1 MHTSSLGNSQRILVG
16 QDPNQDLEKPKT
28 TRDKSSTVSEHI
40 LQIKSGTSLAK
51 SHFVETSSL
60 HDDPTK
66 PPQDLPYQSLWS
78 RFVSFMKGRFGRR
91 ETSRPCIDFQQRIAD
106 RKPLVDGLATAIVQA
121 FKATPQ
127 QRNAKQLQIPP
138 GNLKQQIQTQLKN
151 LTETQDLGGQFYEQD
166 LQQLQDEILEAVHS
180 QLKGGDDS
188 CKIGG
193 KIPDKQALHQML
205 FASEESTLSGI
216 GEQTKTYPARVED
229 LAKSL
234 VDAFKSTKQQ
244 ANANRIQVPLA
255 QSGARDFDDEIKT
268 KLKSLTS
275 EQKLAGYY
283 FEEDLAD
290 LKELIINAVYDKLA
304 ADSDESARI
313 GSIGGRPP
321 TKEMLEQM
329 LFGSADSNLFD
340 ITFQTKKYPDGKL
353 DKRDLTTSPFGRDS
367 EKVKED
373 TKAAFKTSSAMFVQ
387 ESAKLK
393 KNAPVFQKLDP
404 EIQTKT
410 RNFFKNVRS
419 YLEDCKE
426 RQRNGEE
433 VDVHV
438 LGELKQLL
446 DKSFNPKFGGIG
458 RFPQPKDDPN
468 ADKRFMG
475 WAFNKFNPTKDLS
488 GNASA
493 LNVFEQELAYYE
505 NNLDRYFDTVK
516 DNAVHADSFAIQVHG
531 TIGQIFNDILF
542 DPNINNPE
550 NASAKESTRL
560 FNILKNEDTGVL
572 NPDLDLD
579 KLTELQGRIRG
590 NPLLMELNLENIT
603 GQVADKALE
612 SLTSQF
618 GKQAHEYK
626 DILKSALMR
635 SELTRIDTVA
645 GRRGRFKD
653 IEKALC
659 QELSGRSDDLNLV
672 MNMPDGNDDDFAQQ
686 LAAKLCSEHQDG
698 EKLHKAITESK
709 IFGHGMRPIT
719 AQRDGT
725 LPSQLARIAQDP
737 ESAPREI
744 SQCLAKEIGAI
755 KDELTLNKQEAE
767 ALHETIE
774 AIKNGK
780 APPKRFDQKNMFAQ
794 VLTTELLG
802 KAGWS
807 GVNWD
812 DPKELS
818 LMKAKLGPLEDRL
831 EVVQQERK
839 ELETRL
845 TQTDELFQK
854 FFMADLSE
862 SNRDL
867 YFQGKQAEINEKLAP
882 LQKQYQQLM
891 SNLAR
896 AGGGYVSPD
905 PEMVRLEE
913 ELTAMKNAKAG
924 APALA
929 KQLGKT
935 DFASIKVQD
944 QQGVTHQLGALAE
957 ESTVSSMIHQAHQRT
972 LCSISGTT
980 TDIGLALYSQY
991 GSKALALWSQDL
1003 LAVADGIQG
1012 PADLPDSFRETFSA
1026 VSIFMQGGQYH
1037 TPAEVL
1043 GGMLIVA
1050 ATLENPKDA
1059 ANKERMETRY
1069 RNLLAKLETQ
1079 PQDFL
1084 ISDTKER
1091 GHFESNIDSVTHEL
1105 LQGSESR
1112 KQVGNSGGN
1121 VEKGGD
1127 KPPDLSGLKARPKYA
1142 FESEIESGTTGI
1154 KTANLSLKG
1163 QSFDPESLRAA
1174 KKKQLEQLGQTNW
1187 EQQLAVAYHPGRSE
1201 STKKAMQKATT
1212 HRERSAIL
1220 AMQTRTD
1227 FSILKDQID
1236 VIKGLTS
1243 SPSDLGSLDPTVRQ
1257 MEIDLDNNQS
1267 VSDNLEKLNKALEA
1281 TDAIANA
1288 IGVIKYSIGFY
1299 KAGLKREA
1307 LSFQLEETERT
1318 MGSLKIFEKDVEQLR
1333 ANKSVRKEQLGLIK
1347 SRMEEQEKKLSGL
1360 QKLHGTDLVAKLE
1373 SIEKDLVQ
1381 VDNELDAL
1389 KQEKPPAITSQKEE
1403 WEHHILSETLRLE
1416 NKKKDLIEQRTLI
1429 NEVNEEVI
1437 QARAA
1442 FEKALASNATQDEAL
1457 SQLEEAFAKL
1467 SPKMEKLTQD
1477 IQDLRYK
1484 LAENS
1489 WKRYLRYPA
1498 GVISSG
1504 AKLLKYLLDLTKVS
1518 APWLSTALGL
1528 AGKIFGLFGIIS
1540 AIASTVRV
1548 VKSGVKIH
1556 QLGKEIKHQEEALA
1570 KLKADYRQKLL
1581 DKGATNVT
1589 DAAINQAIQ
1598 EDADAASL
1606 KALLESSIEQ
1616 LSQEKKDEWRDLAGE
1631 FLSAVSGFLSF
1642 GLALAT
1648 FAFAVSPF
1656 GWPVLALTAAG
1667 LLCGLVGSGILIGAA
1682 IAKKNRGE
1690 KQANKMA
1697 DLQNALTELKNGA
1710 NIEDVKSHWPRFAN
1724 IAKTGDSRQVLIN
1737 KCEAYLQK
1745 RYINIHAQRTYNS
1758 LATELNFLREFA
1770 ASEGVTEFNGSIPPA
1785 SAGDKQKQYFE
1796 NVIFDYE
1803 GEHGEG
1809 SFAKDFP
1816 TISRL
1821 RQFGPIGDKGI
1832 ADIAWSGS
1840 SKEGVQMLLFKLGA
1854 KAVRTEQ
1861 YTADSFDLNPESQK
1875 DVNQGLLAPTVV
1887 PITTK
1892 YWSGA
1897 AGVLT
1902 GLTKQATLIADAIKS
1917 NEAATQSE
1925 LQFAEALLDYSA
1937 KPTHSATENQRMLE
1951 LMQQFTGLQPGNVRN
1966 PDTILEAVMRKAGL
1980 DRHAQVSGTERS
1992 LSQRLRSKPI
2002 SIQELAQKALNQ
2014 TFPNDQSQPFI
2025 VSVDRYDSHG
2035 MKVTGVTVDPM
2046 GNLKAQNGDELAPNF
2061 LICDRGPSRHKAN
2074 HVTYERID
2082 NQWFCNSGGRRI
2094 AVELD
2099 ARHIESKRS
2108 FQNPNLAERQLYERV
2123 WLDLHQNVVTVGYA
2137 KTSDS
2142 NAPTDRNLGESL
2154 NDPKSRI
2161 TESSNPFMEET
2172 EKQRQ
2177 VFQQQ
2182 KSKVQELI
2190 QNLKKEKPTEEHDFS
2205 EAARRLEQA
2214 VGNGYSRINPD
2225 VLKGDIGEI
2234 ADKLLSDDFD
2244 PTNIDGL
2251 AKANTAPLHS
2261 KGGLHNSGV
2270 DCYLN
2275 SALSSFRSLNL
2286 KINVPGM
2293 PMLQKYLQDGIT
2305 TQGESRALREEL
2317 ARKLPN
2323 LPKDIRD
2330 NIVSGNSTEQADAA
2344 QVLRALLEAS
2354 DMPGLTYKQTR
2365 KANNVELSSSKEATE
2380 PMFAIRP
2387 DFNKSDWRIQDMLQR
2402 EVGEEKGDET
2412 MEFEVENGTIERH
2425 PFTNTRSFDN
2435 APDKLSLQIG
2445 RFDYNQKTGRSE
2457 RKVGVV
2463 GDLFSIK
2470 LPHGDKMESTYNLQS
2485 VVCHNPGLHS
2495 SNAYSGHYITYRR
2508 VEGHQWEEVNDGT
2521 VTPFNLSEDHKRR
2534 EFIEKNCYIANYTKT
2549 A

>member
-1 MHTSSLGNSQRILVG
+1 METSLRSSLLISTRQESNQDPELQNSPSQKNTVSEQVLQIKNGKTLAKNHFVDTSSLYENPTTPSQGLTY
-16 QDPNQDLEKPKT
+16 K
-28 TRDKSSTVSEHI
+28 
-40 LQIKSGTSLAK
+40 
-51 SHFVETSSL
+51 
-60 HDDPTK
+60 
-66 PPQDLPYQSLWS
+66 SLWA
-78 RFVSFMKGRFGRR
+78 RIVTFMKGRFGRR
-91 ETSRPCIDFQQRIAD
+91 EASRPCVDYQKRIED
-106 RKPLVDGLATAIVQA
+106 RRPLVNRLATEIVAA
-121 FKATPQ
+121 FKAAPQ
-127 QRNAKQLQIPP
+127 KRNS
-138 GNLKQQIQTQLKN
+138 NQIQTSETLNQKIQTELEK
-151 LTETQDLGGQFYEQD
+151 LTKTQDLGGQHYEQD
-166 LQQLQDEILEAVHS
+166 LQELQDEILQAVHS
-180 QLKGGDDS
+180 NLSRDGS
-188 CKIGG
+188 EACKIAG

-205 FASEESTLSGI
+205 FGSEESTLSGI
-216 GEQTKTYPARVED
+216 GQQTKTYPTLVED
-229 LAKSL
+229 LARSL

-244 ANANRIQVPLA
+244 ANSNRIQVPLA
-255 QSGARDFDDEIKT
+255 GSGERDFDDEIKT

-275 EQKLAGYY
+275 TQKLAGYY

-290 LKELIINAVYDKLA
+290 LKELVVNAVYDKLA

-329 LFGSADSNLFD
+329 LFGTADSNLFD
-340 ITFQTKKYPDGKL
+340 ITFQTKKYPEGKL

-367 EKVKED
+367 AKVRED

-387 ESAKLK
+387 ESSKLK
-393 KNAPVFQKLDP
+393 KNEPVFKKLDP
-404 EIQTKT
+404 EVETKT
-410 RNFFKNVRS
+410 RRFFQSVRG

-426 RQRNGEE
+426 RQRMGEE

-458 RFPQPKDDPN
+458 RFPQPKNDPN

-493 LNVFEQELAYYE
+493 LNVFEQELEYYE
-505 NNLDRYFDTVK
+505 NNLDRYFDNVK
-516 DNAVHADSFAIQVHG
+516 ENAVHADSFAIQVHG

-560 FNILKNEDTGVL
+560 FNVLKSEETGVL
-572 NPDLDLD
+572 NPELDLD

-590 NPLLMELNLENIT
+590 NPLMMELNLENIT

-612 SLTSQF
+612 GLSTEF
-618 GKQAHEYK
+618 GKQAHEYR

-686 LAAKLCSEHQDG
+686 LAATLCSTHEDG
-698 EKLHKAITESK
+698 IKLHKAITESK

-719 AQRDGT
+719 AQRDST

-737 ESAPREI
+737 KSASREI

-755 KDELTLNKQEAE
+755 RDELTLNQQEAE
-767 ALHETIE
+767 ALHEAIE
-774 AIKNGK
+774 AIKNGRQ
-780 APPKRFDQKNMFAQ
+780 PPKRFDQKNLFAQ
-794 VLTTELLG
+794 VLTTELFG

-831 EVVQQERK
+831 EVVQQERQ

-845 TQTDELFQK
+845 TQTDQLFQK
-854 FFMADLSE
+854 FFMASLTE
-862 SNRDL
+862 SNRES
-867 YFQGKQAEINEKLAP
+867 YFVNRQAEINEKLAP
-882 LQKQYQQLM
+882 LQKQYQQM
-891 SNLAR
+891 VRRVASAK
-896 AGGGYVSPD
+896 GTYVPPPD
-905 PEMVRLEE
+905 PEMTRLENQLE
-913 ELTAMKNAKAG
+913 VLSSAKEKAR
-924 APALA
+924 ALA
-929 KQLGKT
+929 RQLNST

-944 QQGVTHQLGALAE
+944 QQGVTHKLGDLAE

-991 GSKALALWSQDL
+991 GSKALALWSKEL
-1003 LAVADGIQG
+1003 LAVADGKQG
-1012 PADLPDSFRETFSA
+1012 PADLPDSFREMFSA

-1050 ATLENPKDA
+1050 ATLENPKEA
-1059 ANKERMETRY
+1059 ANKELMETRY

-1084 ISDTKER
+1084 ISDLEER
-1091 GHFESNIDSVTHEL
+1091 SHFESKIDSVTEQL
-1105 LQGSESR
+1105 LHGSESR
-1112 KQVGNSGGN
+1112 RQVGSNGSQVGKK
-1121 VEKGGD
+1121 ED
-1127 KPPDLSGLKARPKYA
+1127 KPDLSGLQTRPTYA
-1142 FESEIESGTTGI
+1142 FESQIDSGTTGI
-1154 KTANLSLKG
+1154 KSANLSLKG
-1163 QSFDPESLRAA
+1163 KSFDRENLRAA
-1174 KKKQLEQLGQTNW
+1174 KKKQLQQLGQTNW

-1236 VIKGLTS
+1236 ILKGLTA
-1243 SPSDLGSLDPTVRQ
+1243 SPSDVGSLDPTVRQ
-1257 MEIDLDNNQS
+1257 MEIDVQNK
-1267 VSDNLEKLNKALEA
+1267 VEISDKLEHLNKALEA

-1318 MGSLKIFEKDVEQLR
+1318 MGSLKILEKDVEQLR
-1333 ANKSVRKEQLGLIK
+1333 ENRSARKQQLSLIR
-1347 SRMEEQEKKLSGL
+1347 SRMEQQEQRLFEL
-1360 QKLHGTDLVAKLE
+1360 QKTHGSDLVSKLE
-1373 SIEKDLVQ
+1373 TIEKDLLQ
-1381 VDNELDAL
+1381 VDKDLEAL
-1389 KQEKPPAITSQKEE
+1389 KLKKPPTISSQKEA
-1403 WEHHILSETLRLE
+1403 WDHHIETESRRLE
-1416 NKKKDLIEQRTLI
+1416 NEKERLISERALI
-1429 NEVNEEVI
+1429 NEVNKDVI
-1437 QARAA
+1437 EARTA
-1442 FEKALASNATQDEAL
+1442 FEKALTSNASQDEAL
-1457 SQLEEAFAKL
+1457 GQLEEAYAKL
-1467 SPKMEKLTQD
+1467 APKMEKLTQD
-1477 IQDLRYK
+1477 IHDLRYK

-1498 GVISSG
+1498 GIISSG
-1504 AKLLKYLLDLTKVS
+1504 AKLLDLIKFS
-1518 APWLSTALGL
+1518 APWVSKFLSVT
-1528 AGKIFGLFGIIS
+1528 GKIFGLFGIIS

-1548 VKSGVKIH
+1548 VKSGKKIS

-1581 DKGATNVT
+1581 EAGETNVT
-1589 DAAINQAIQ
+1589 DAKINKAIQ
-1598 EDADAASL
+1598 DDADAASL
-1606 KALLESSIEQ
+1606 KALLESSIDQ
-1616 LSQEKKDEWRDLAGE
+1616 LRQEKTDEWRDLAGE

-1642 GLALAT
+1642 GVALAT

-1724 IAKTGDSRQVLIN
+1724 IAKTGDTRQVLIN

-1770 ASEGVTEFNGSIPPA
+1770 SSKGVTEFNGSIPPA
-1785 SAGDKQKQYFE
+1785 SAGAKQKQYFE
-1796 NVIFDYE
+1796 SIIFDYE
-1803 GEHGEG
+1803 QEHGDG

-1821 RQFGPIGDKGI
+1821 RAFEAIGDKGI

-1875 DVNQGLLAPTVV
+1875 EVNQGLLAPTVV

-1902 GLTKQATLIADAIKS
+1902 GLTKHASLIAGAIQS
-1917 NEAATQSE
+1917 NKAATQSD
-1925 LQFAEALLDYSA
+1925 LQFADALLDYSA
-1937 KPTHSATENQRMLE
+1937 KPIHSATENQRMLE
-1951 LMQQFTGLQPGNVRN
+1951 LMQQFTGLQPGNARN

-1980 DRHAQVSGTERS
+1980 DRHAQVSGTARS

-2082 NQWFCNSGGRRI
+2082 HQWFCNSGGRRI

-2108 FQNPNLAERQLYERV
+2108 FQNPNLAERQLYERI

-2142 NAPTDRNLGESL
+2142 DAPSGRSLGDSL
-2154 NDPKSRI
+2154 NDP
-2161 TESSNPFMEET
+2161 ESGLNQSGSQLQTGN
-2172 EKQRQ
+2172 QRQ
-2177 VFQQQ
+2177 VFLEKKLAVQ
-2182 KSKVQELI
+2182 KLI
-2190 QNLKKEKPTEEHDFS
+2190 ENLKKEKPTEKRDFS
-2205 EAARRLEQA
+2205 EAARRLEEA
-2214 VGNGYSRINPD
+2214 VSNGYSRIDPE
-2225 VLKGDIGEI
+2225 VLKGDIGGI

-2251 AKANTAPLHS
+2251 AKANTAPLPS
-2261 KGGLHNSGV
+2261 KGGLHNSDV
-2270 DCYLN
+2270 DCYMN
-2275 SALSSFRSLNL
+2275 SALSAFRSLNL
-2286 KINVPGM
+2286 KVDVPGM
-2293 PMLQKYLQDGIT
+2293 PMLQKYLGDGIKT
-2305 TQGESRALREEL
+2305 KGESRALREEL
-2317 ARKLPN
+2317 ARKLPD
-2323 LPKDIRD
+2323 LPKEIRE
-2330 NIVSGNSTEQADAA
+2330 NIVAGRSVEQTDAA
-2344 QVLRALLEAS
+2344 QVLQALLNVS
-2354 DMPGLTYKQTR
+2354 NMDRLNVVTTN
-2365 KANNVELSSSKEATE
+2365 KAVGKDLSSSKEILW
-2380 PMFAIRP
+2380 PMYPLRP
-2387 DFNKSDWRIQDMLQR
+2387 NFGSTDWKIQDMVARELQTEDR
-2402 EVGEEKGDET
+2402 EGQLEFTIGEKT
-2412 MEFEVENGTIERH
+2412 ERH
-2425 PFTNTRSFDN
+2425 EFTTTVSFGN
-2435 APDKLSLQIG
+2435 APEKLVFQIG
-2445 RFDYNQKTGRSE
+2445 RFNSTERREE
-2457 RKVGVV
+2457 RKVGTVSDIM
-2463 GDLFSIK
+2463 GFS
-2470 LPHGDKMESTYNLQS
+2470 LPHGDKQKAKYELQS
-2485 VVCHNPGLHS
+2485 VVCHHPSGNS

-2508 VEGHQWEEVNDGT
+2508 LEGNNWEEVNDGT
-2521 VTPFNLSEDHKRR
+2521 ITKFDITQDETRRNL
-2534 EFIEKNCYIANYTKT
+2534 IQQNCYIANYTK
-2549 A
+2549 AA